1 MKKKNN
7 IILYGLLF
15 LASILVETHC
25 LLQFGND
32 LIVIAGVGLVVLI
45 TAYLFM
51 DGLLSTYAAVKE
63 EKEQKL
69 DERLQTIS
77 TAIEE
82 KLRELETLQ
91 KAIYVVTKNNTS
103 VIGAGF
109 KDEESSRRDISAQL
123 QEAQVKAA
131 KMISKYNREDTKN
144 LAAVYKQQSMELLNA
159 WNKGME
165 DISEQLEIMN
175 SSGRG
180 NGSLMDVAKITDC
193 LNYNSDGMKL
203 KVEGGFE
210 LMEGNLSEIRDTLV
224 EIQSRLNHMDSNVRM
239 PEAAVLEAAQETE
252 EGSTA
257 DKGRDERI
265 PGNLILPEEE
275 IGASVPEAAAAAEDI
290 RLDVP
295 KEFAGGDMIESA
307 EAEEIEPKETAAAES
322 DPNKPMSPEEIEALI
337 ASVSAEKT
345 PVIEMPEEEEPVT
358 AGNSEDIDT
367 NKQMSAEEIAKMF
380 AAAEAGQKMPE
391 VESVQPAE
399 IIDEPRDQNKQLS
412 PEEIAALFASIGI

>member
-7 IILYGLLF
+7 IILYGLFF

-45 TAYLFM
+45 AAYLFM

-69 DERLQTIS
+69 DEHLQTIS

-103 VIGAGF
+103 VIGTGF
-109 KDEESSRRDISAQL
+109 KDEESSRREISGQL

-131 KMISKYNREDTKN
+131 KMISRYNREDMKN
-144 LAAVYKQQSMELLNA
+144 LAAVYKQQSQELLNA

-165 DISEQLEIMN
+165 DISGQLENMD

-210 LMEGNLSEIRDTLV
+210 LMEGSLSEIRDTLV
-224 EIQSRLNHMDSNVRM
+224 EIQSRLNHMDINVRM
-239 PEAAVLEAAQETE
+239 PETAVLEAAQETE

-265 PGNLILPEEE
+265 SGDLVLPEE
-275 IGASVPEAAAAAEDI
+275 IAASVPEEAAEGI
-290 RLDVP
+290 RMAVP
-295 KEFAGGDMIESA
+295 KELAGGDMIEAA
-307 EAEEIEPKETAAAES
+307 EAEEEEPKETTAAES

-345 PVIEMPEEEEPVT
+345 PVIEMPKEEETVT
-358 AGNSEDIDT
+358 ADNNVDIDTIDT

-391 VESVQPAE
+391 VEIALPAE
-399 IIDEPRDQNKQLS
+399 NIDESRDQNKQLS
-412 PEEIAALFASIGI
+412 PEEIAALFASIGV